1 MILEEMNS
9 VIAYRCPCCGQGV
22 ISNVGVFALTAEKIA
37 LRCPCKRSEL
47 ELIYTKDGKIR
58 ISVPCLFCPSPHV
71 YTVSKAA
78 FFKKELFTLEC
89 PYTGSGTVF
98 IGELNHVKAELS
110 RTELELLDVMNEHGV
125 ETFDPLRKKEPFT
138 DKEIFDVIMYVIGEL
153 DEEGKIYCKCPKRD
167 SENEEKDYDVAM
179 TDDGILVSCPR
190 CGASKLIPTDSHLA
204 AHAFLYSDSLTLE

>member
-1 MILEEMNS
+1 MILEGMNS

-22 ISNVGVFALTAEKIA
+22 ISNVGVFGLTAEKIA
-37 LRCPCKRSEL
+37 LRCTCKRSEL
-47 ELIYTKDGKIR
+47 ELVYTKDGKIR

-78 FFKKELFTLEC
+78 FFNKELFTLEC

-125 ETFDPLRKKEPFT
+125 ETFDPLRKKETFT

-153 DEEGKIYCKCPKRD
+153 DEEGRIYCKCPKGEQGHEYEV
-167 SENEEKDYDVAM
+167 SV
-179 TDDGILVSCPR
+179 TDDGILVSCPD

-204 AHAFLYSDSLTLE
+204 AHDFLYADSLTLE